1 MRIIKDDKENIDII
15 KSSKRYFSKE
25 NLNDYYD
32 IKTTSQE
39 SFKIGL
45 GLGLLTTLPTNSD
58 PLFFQKTLIYYIFT
72 KAAINF
78 AINAFPKGLNREEV
92 DSLIK
97 NSEQYAECSE
107 LYTDYIKNVVD
118 FYRSIDKKTA
128 PEIATFFDVHL
139 RLGMFNQDLK
149 PQEYRIFKHNKDFF
163 ITDILGSTVMTG
175 TSVCRHNASF
185 LTDIL
190 CSSGFKACNLPVPS
204 YLLQKLK
211 NKSKHLNSLRP
222 NHLITGI
229 IENDENYIYD
239 PTKHCF
245 GFFST
250 KEILNG
256 INPNYL
262 IVSEKDNPNTNAY
275 IIKEKINKLEL
286 ELYRRYNSKEMIEYQ
301 DFISSKHK
309 EMDFNYLE
317 FLKKEAKITGVTH
330 QKEILNFNHENRK
343 TVQKIK
349 KLNETLAPKSDTK
362 ITTWKI
368 K

>member
-1 MRIIKDDKENIDII
+1 MRIIKDDKGYIDII

-25 NLNDYYD
+25 NLSDYYD
-32 IKTTSQE
+32 IKTISQE
-39 SFKIGL
+39 SFKIGMSL
-45 GLGLLTTLPTNSD
+45 GFLTTLPTDSD
-58 PLFFQKTLIYYIFT
+58 PFFFPKPLFYYIIT

-78 AINAFPKGLNREEV
+78 AINAFPKGLNQEEV

-97 NSEQYAECSE
+97 NSEQYAECYE
-107 LYTDYIKNVVD
+107 LYTNYIKNIAD
-118 FYRSIDKKTA
+118 FYRSIDKKTP
-128 PEIATFFDVHL
+128 PEIAAFFDVHL

-149 PQEYRIFKHNKDFF
+149 PQEFRIFKYNKDIF
-163 ITDILGSTVMTG
+163 IADILGSTVMTG
-175 TSVCRHNASF
+175 TSVCRHNASL

-190 CSSGFKACNLPVPS
+190 CFSGFKACNLPVHS
-204 YLLQKLK
+204 FFLQELK
-211 NKSKHLNSLRP
+211 NKSKHLDSLRP

-229 IENDENYIYD
+229 IENDENYIFD

-250 KEILNG
+250 VESLNG

-262 IVSEKDNPNTNAY
+262 IVSEKDNPSTNAY
-275 IIKEKINKLEL
+275 IIKEKINRLEL
-286 ELYRRYNSKEMIEYQ
+286 ELYLLYNSKEMIEYQ

-309 EMDFNYLE
+309 EIDFNYLE
-317 FLKKEAKITGVTH
+317 CLLKEAELTGITH

-349 KLNETLAPKSDTK
+349 KLNETLAPKTDTK